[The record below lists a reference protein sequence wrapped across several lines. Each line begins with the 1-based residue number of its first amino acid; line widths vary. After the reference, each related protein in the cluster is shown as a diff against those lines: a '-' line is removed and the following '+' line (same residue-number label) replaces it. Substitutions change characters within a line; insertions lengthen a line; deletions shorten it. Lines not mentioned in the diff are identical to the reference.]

1 MQLNR
6 IRLTDREKIH
16 TPLGNSIGMKLGQWF
31 ILVVTLVLLIS
42 PNTFAST
49 SLGVVIL
56 PTSLPGLIMDNPGPT
71 NGPLSGDTGL
81 VSGLIPYVVKVSGSG
96 TAYIRTWS
104 DSKTGDQV
112 SIEAIESN
120 SFSGM
125 ATAYQGIKQALLS
138 VSGQVSVVKT
148 FSIRELPNAIG
159 TTLVD
164 KASGKKVT
172 AQQVAFLTKNTIF
185 IVRLDSQVGHFQPI
199 DAEKLAESQSGRALS
214 LLPNA
219 PNSFPWYIVW
229 IAVGLMAIGMSA
241 IFFKLT
247 RKESK

>member
-6 IRLTDREKIH
+6 IRFSGKGKIRD
-16 TPLGNSIGMKLGQWF
+16 PLGDLIGAKLGQWF
-31 ILVVTLVLLIS
+31 VLVVTLVLLVTPS
-42 PNTFAST
+42 TFAST
-49 SLGVVIL
+49 NLGVVIL
-56 PTSLPGLIMDNPGPT
+56 PISLPGLIMDNPGPT

-125 ATAYQGIKQALLS
+125 AAAYQGVKQALLR
-138 VSGQVSVVKT
+138 VSGQVSVVSA
-148 FSIRELPNAIG
+148 FSVRELPNAVG
-159 TTLVD
+159 TTLMG
-164 KASGKKVT
+164 KAAGKKVT

-185 IVRLDSQVGHFQPI
+185 IVRLDSQVGHFQPA
-199 DAEKLAESQSGRALS
+199 DAEKLAESQSGRALA

-229 IAVGLMAIGMSA
+229 IVGGLMVIGMSA
-241 IFFKLT
+241 IFFRLT